1 MLYQLRGQ
9 KLAIDPSGLSSLR
22 AIAVPVTRKE
32 NSRLIPPENKKA
44 DTKTSAELVVVKP
57 GSEPV
62 FKQAEA
68 FRDNGTSKS
77 SNGLKE
83 QVAIEAYQSIAKE
96 QQRQDIQMLLG
107 VDTFV

>member
-1 MLYQLRGQ
+1 MD
-9 KLAIDPSGLSSLR
+9 IDPSGLLSLR
-22 AIAVPVTRKE
+22 AIGVPVTRKE
-32 NSRLIPPENKKA
+32 NARPLTPENKKT
-44 DTKTSAELVVVKP
+44 DTKPSVELVVLKP

-68 FRDNGTSKS
+68 FRENGTSKT

>member
-1 MLYQLRGQ
+1 MD
-9 KLAIDPSGLSSLR
+9 IDPSGLSSLR
-22 AIAVPVTRKE
+22 AIGVPLTRKDK
-32 NSRLIPPENKKA
+32 SRPVGPENVKQE
-44 DTKTSAELVVVKP
+44 TKNSTEITIVKS

-68 FRDNGTSKS
+68 FRGSGTSGAV
-77 SNGLKE
+77 NGLKQ

>member
-1 MLYQLRGQ
+1 MD
-9 KLAIDPSGLSSLR
+9 IDHSGLSSLR
-22 AIAVPVTRKE
+22 AISVPVTRKE
-32 NSRLIPPENKKA
+32 NARPLPTENKKQN
-44 DTKTSAELVVVKP
+44 TNPSAELVVVKP

-96 QQRQDIQMLLG
+96 QRRQDIQMLLG

>member
-1 MLYQLRGQ
+1 M
-9 KLAIDPSGLSSLR
+9 AIDPSGLTSLR
-22 AIAVPVTRKE
+22 AINVPLTRKDTARPVFE
-32 NSRLIPPENKKA
+32 DNKKQ
-44 DTKTSAELVVVKP
+44 DTKTSVELVVVKP

-68 FRDNGTSKS
+68 FRDSGTSKT
-77 SNGLKE
+77 SNGLKQ

>member
-1 MLYQLRGQ
+1 MD
-9 KLAIDPSGLSSLR
+9 IDPSGLSSLR
-22 AIAVPVTRKE
+22 AISVPLTRKE
-32 NSRLIPPENKKA
+32 SPRAPHSDTPKKDNTNTQPVLLKA
-44 DTKTSAELVVVKP
+44 

-68 FRDNGTSKS
+68 FRDSGTSRA

-83 QVAIEAYQSIAKE
+83 QLAIEAYQSIAKE
-96 QQRQDIQMLLG
+96 QQRQDIQLLLG

>member
-32 NSRLIPPENKKA
+32 NSRSISPENKKA

>member
-1 MLYQLRGQ
+1 MD
-9 KLAIDPSGLSSLR
+9 IDPSGLSSLR
-22 AIAVPVTRKE
+22 AIGVPLTRKE
-32 NSRLIPPENKKA
+32 SPRALHSDTPKK
-44 DTKTSAELVVVKP
+44 DSNTTQQLLVKS

-68 FRDNGTSKS
+68 FRDSGTSRA

-83 QVAIEAYQSIAKE
+83 QLAIEAYQSIAKE
-96 QQRQDIQMLLG
+96 QQRQDIQQLLG